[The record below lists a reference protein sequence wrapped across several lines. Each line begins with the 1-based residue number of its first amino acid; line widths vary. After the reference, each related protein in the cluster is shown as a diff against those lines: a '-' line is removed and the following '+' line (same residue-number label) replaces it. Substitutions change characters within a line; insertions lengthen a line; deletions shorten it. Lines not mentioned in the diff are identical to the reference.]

1 MGEGGFN
8 TGFVEIRTLEG
19 DKFLKNIRINEAVK
33 TRRFYTLVNGLY
45 VREMKPKESVYN
57 IYYSAGKEGVLN
69 RVSGEQMVWIHEKKW
84 FVLVKVK
91 DLEMSDKLV
100 IYGNKWGRI
109 DRIEKVETLNRY
121 FYKPDLKKNT
131 SYYIDNVCVFG

>member
-33 TRRFYTLVNGLY
+33 TRCSYTLVNGLY

-84 FVLVKVK
+84 FVPVKVK

>member
-1 MGEGGFN
+1 MTGGFN
-8 TGFVEIRTLEG
+8 TGFVEIRTFEG

-33 TRRFYTLVNGLY
+33 TRRSYTLVNGLY

-57 IYYSAGKEGVLN
+57 IYYSAGKEGILN
-69 RVSGEQMVWIHEKKW
+69 RVSGEQMVWTHEKNW
-84 FVLVKVK
+84 FVPVKVK

-100 IYGNKWGRI
+100 IYDNKWGRI

>member
-1 MGEGGFN
+1 MIGGFN

-33 TRRFYTLVNGLY
+33 TRRSYTLVNGLY
-45 VREMKPKESVYN
+45 VREMKPEESVYN
-57 IYYSAGKEGVLN
+57 IYYSAGKEGILN
-69 RVSGEQMVWIHEKKW
+69 RVSGEQMVWTHEKNW
-84 FVLVKVK
+84 FVPVKVK
-91 DLEMSDKLV
+91 DLEMSNKLV
-100 IYGNKWGRI
+100 IYNNKWGRI

>member
-1 MGEGGFN
+1 MTGGFN

-33 TRRFYTLVNGLY
+33 TRRSYTLVNGLY
-45 VREMKPKESVYN
+45 VREMKPEESVYN
-57 IYYSAGKEGVLN
+57 IYYSAGKEGILN
-69 RVSGEQMVWIHEKKW
+69 RVSGEQMVWTHEKNW
-84 FVLVKVK
+84 FVPVKVK

-100 IYGNKWGRI
+100 IYDNKWGRI

>member
-1 MGEGGFN
+1 MAGGFN
-8 TGFVEIRTLEG
+8 TGFVEIKTLEG

-33 TRRFYTLVNGLY
+33 TRRSYTLVNGLY
-45 VREMKPKESVYN
+45 VREMKPEELVYN
-57 IYYSAGKEGVLN
+57 IYYSAGKEGILN
-69 RVSGEQMVWIHEKKW
+69 RVSGEQMVWTHEKNW
-84 FVLVKVK
+84 FVPVKVK

-100 IYGNKWGRI
+100 IYPNKWGRI

>member
-1 MGEGGFN
+1 MTGGFN

-19 DKFLKNIRINEAVK
+19 DKFLKNIRISEAVK
-33 TRRFYTLVNGLY
+33 TRRSYTLVNGLY

-57 IYYSAGKEGVLN
+57 IYYSAGKEGILN
-69 RVSGEQMVWIHEKKW
+69 RVSGEQMVWTHEKNW
-84 FVLVKVK
+84 FVPVKVK
-91 DLEMSDKLV
+91 DLEMSNKLV
-100 IYGNKWGRI
+100 IYDNKWGRI

>member
-1 MGEGGFN
+1 MTGGFN

-33 TRRFYTLVNGLY
+33 TRRSYTLVNGLY

-57 IYYSAGKEGVLN
+57 IYYSAGKEGILN
-69 RVSGEQMVWIHEKKW
+69 RVSGEQMVWTHEKNR
-84 FVLVKVK
+84 FVPVKVK

-100 IYGNKWGRI
+100 IYDNKWGRI

>member
-19 DKFLKNIRINEAVK
+19 DKFLKDIRINEAVK

>member
-1 MGEGGFN
+1 MTGGFN

-33 TRRFYTLVNGLY
+33 TRRSYTLVNGLY

-57 IYYSAGKEGVLN
+57 IYYSAGKEGILN
-69 RVSGEQMVWIHEKKW
+69 RVSGEQMVWTHEKNW
-84 FVLVKVK
+84 LVSVKVK

-100 IYGNKWGRI
+100 IYDNKWGRI

>member
-1 MGEGGFN
+1 MTGGFN

-69 RVSGEQMVWIHEKKW
+69 RVSGEQMVWTYEKKW

>member
-100 IYGNKWGRI
+100 IYDNKWGRI

>member
-1 MGEGGFN
+1 MTGGFN

-33 TRRFYTLVNGLY
+33 TRRSYTLVNGLY
-45 VREMKPKESVYN
+45 VCEMKPKESVYN

-84 FVLVKVK
+84 FVPVKVK

>member
-1 MGEGGFN
+1 MTGGFN

-33 TRRFYTLVNGLY
+33 TRRSYTLVNGLY

-57 IYYSAGKEGVLN
+57 IYYSAGKEGILN
-69 RVSGEQMVWIHEKKW
+69 RVSGEQMVWTHEKNW
-84 FVLVKVK
+84 LVLVKVK

-100 IYGNKWGRI
+100 IYDNKWGRI

>member
-1 MGEGGFN
+1 MTGGFN

-33 TRRFYTLVNGLY
+33 TRCSYTLVNGLY

-57 IYYSAGKEGVLN
+57 IYYSAGKEGILN
-69 RVSGEQMVWIHEKKW
+69 RVSGEQMVWTHEKNW
-84 FVLVKVK
+84 LVPVKVK

-100 IYGNKWGRI
+100 IYDNKWGRI
-109 DRIEKVETLNRY
+109 DRIEKVEILNRY

>member
-1 MGEGGFN
+1 MTGGFN

-57 IYYSAGKEGVLN
+57 IYYSAGKEGILN
-69 RVSGEQMVWIHEKKW
+69 RVSGEQMVWTHEKNR
-84 FVLVKVK
+84 FVPVKVK
-91 DLEMSDKLV
+91 DLEMSNKLFL
-100 IYGNKWGRI
+100 YDNKWGRI

>member
-1 MGEGGFN
+1 MTGGFN

-33 TRRFYTLVNGLY
+33 TRRSYTLVNGLY
-45 VREMKPKESVYN
+45 VREMKPEESVYN
-57 IYYSAGKEGVLN
+57 IYYSAGKEGILN
-69 RVSGEQMVWIHEKKW
+69 RVSGEQMVWTHEKNW
-84 FVLVKVK
+84 FVPVKVK
-91 DLEMSDKLV
+91 DLEMSNKLV
-100 IYGNKWGRI
+100 IYNNKWGRI
-109 DRIEKVETLNRY
+109 DRIEKVDTLNRY

>member
-1 MGEGGFN
+1 MTGGFN

-33 TRRFYTLVNGLY
+33 TRRSYTLVNGLY

-57 IYYSAGKEGVLN
+57 IYYSAGKEGILN
-69 RVSGEQMVWIHEKKW
+69 RVSGEQMVWTHEKNW
-84 FVLVKVK
+84 FVPVKVK
-91 DLEMSDKLV
+91 DLEMFDKLV
-100 IYGNKWGRI
+100 IYDNKWGRI

>member
-1 MGEGGFN
+1 MTGGFN

-33 TRRFYTLVNGLY
+33 TRRSYTLVNGLY

-57 IYYSAGKEGVLN
+57 IYYSAGKEGILN
-69 RVSGEQMVWIHEKKW
+69 RVSGEQMVWTHEKNW
-84 FVLVKVK
+84 FVPVKVK
-91 DLEMSDKLV
+91 DLEMFNKLV
-100 IYGNKWGRI
+100 IYDNKWGRI

>member
-33 TRRFYTLVNGLY
+33 TRRSYTLVNGLY

-69 RVSGEQMVWIHEKKW
+69 RVSGEQMVWTYEKKW
-84 FVLVKVK
+84 FVPVKVK

>member
-1 MGEGGFN
+1 MTGGFN

-33 TRRFYTLVNGLY
+33 TRRSYTLVNGLY
-45 VREMKPKESVYN
+45 VREMKPEESVYN
-57 IYYSAGKEGVLN
+57 IYYSAGKEGILN
-69 RVSGEQMVWIHEKKW
+69 RVSGEQMVWTHEKNW
-84 FVLVKVK
+84 FVPVKVK
-91 DLEMSDKLV
+91 DLKMSDKLV
-100 IYGNKWGRI
+100 VYDNKWGRI

>member
-1 MGEGGFN
+1 MTGGFN

>member
-1 MGEGGFN
+1 MTGGFN

-33 TRRFYTLVNGLY
+33 TIRSYTLVNGLY

-69 RVSGEQMVWIHEKKW
+69 RVSGEQMVWTHEKNW
-84 FVLVKVK
+84 FVPVKVK
-91 DLEMSDKLV
+91 DLKMSDKLV
-100 IYGNKWGRI
+100 VYDNKWGRI